1 MLGLALPE
9 LVTLLPP
16 LVALS
21 LDVAES
27 TDPADSVD
35 ACRRLADVL
44 NDLRRASFTPLLLL
58 LPPLEIRFE
67 AHAGFATALPLR
79 TPEIVCL
86 RSVSI

>member
-21 LDVAES
+21 LDVVES

-44 NDLRRASFTPLLLL
+44 NDLRRASFTPLLL